1 MTQATILYVDD
12 EAMALKYFDRLISPN
27 FTVLTALSVAEGI
40 EILKAQGQNINVLI
54 SDQRMPGANGNEL
67 LRFARHNYPH
77 IVRLLTTAYSELGE
91 AIVAINAGEIY
102 RYITK
107 PWDVDMLR
115 TEVRLAVEVA
125 TLRTERD
132 ELLSAKI
139 QVQEAQL
146 LANRV
151 NNLALVCGYTDAAN
165 EANPANT
172 ALQQYIRLIKN
183 LGGVSL
189 TIDWRSLHYTD
200 WMQSEAARHSRI
212 QMHIADWLAQWGSAN
227 DALSIE
233 TLRRALDGRDCTASD
248 LTTLLSDA
256 NRTPSAKSVA
266 CLAWFIAVHMDGQQA
281 IEASINSAP
290 SSLALRLVPKPL
302 QATDNAPTTLSHDWL
317 ADAMEQLNP
326 QP

>member
-40 EILKAQGQNINVLI
+40 EILKTKGRDITVLI

-67 LRFARHNYPH
+67 LRFARHHYPH

-125 TLRTERD
+125 SLRSERD
-132 ELLSAKI
+132 ELLNAKI
-139 QVQEAQL
+139 QVQQAQL

-151 NNLALVCGYTDAAN
+151 NNLALVCETAPAA
-165 EANPANT
+165 
-172 ALQQYIRLIKN
+172 LHHYLDIIQDV
-183 LGGVSL
+183 GGVSL
-189 TIDWRSLHYTD
+189 AVDWRGLHYTD
-200 WMQSEAARHSRI
+200 WMQSEAERHI
-212 QMHIADWLAQWGSAN
+212 QIRAHIQYWLAKWQGQTAPAQTLHL
-227 DALSIE
+227 ALGA
-233 TLRRALDGRDCTASD
+233 RAPTAHD
-248 LTTLLSDA
+248 MTALLSEA
-256 NRTPSAKSVA
+256 SPNPSAEVAA
-266 CLAWFIAVHMDGQQA
+266 CLAWFIAVDATGQQ
-281 IEASINSAP
+281 SIKAEMATF
-290 SSLALRLVPKPL
+290 ALTVVQNPVGQPAGLPR
-302 QATDNAPTTLSHDWL
+302 DWL
-317 ADAMEQLNP
+317 ADAMENLAAKA
-326 QP
+326 

>member
-139 QVQEAQL
+139 QVQQAQL

-151 NNLALVCGYTDAAN
+151 NNLALVCGYTDATNA
-165 EANPANT
+165 
-172 ALQQYIRLIKN
+172 ALQQYIALIKD

-189 TIDWRSLHYTD
+189 AIDWRSLHYTD
-200 WMQSEAARHSRI
+200 WMQSEAARHSHI
-212 QMHIADWLAQWGSAN
+212 KTHIAHWLAQWGSAN
-227 DALSIE
+227 DALSLE
-233 TLRRALDGRDCTASD
+233 TLRRALDGRDCND
-248 LTTLLSDA
+248 QDITTLLSDA
-256 NRTPSAKSVA
+256 NQAPSAQSVA
-266 CLAWFIAVHMDGQQA
+266 CLAWFIAIHLAGQQT
-281 IEASINSAP
+281 IETSVNPAP
-290 SSLALRLVPKPL
+290 SELVLRLVPKSAETPMPPL
-302 QATDNAPTTLSHDWL
+302 PHDWL
-317 ADAMEQLNP
+317 ADAMEQLQT

>member
-40 EILKAQGQNINVLI
+40 EILKTQGKNINVLI

-125 TLRTERD
+125 TLRSERD

-139 QVQEAQL
+139 QVQQAQL

-151 NNLALVCGYTDAAN
+151 NNLALICGYTDAAN
-165 EANPANT
+165 A
-172 ALQQYIRLIKN
+172 ALQQYIALIKD

-189 TIDWRSLHYTD
+189 AIDWRSLHYTD
-200 WMQSEAARHSRI
+200 WMQSEVERHSHI
-212 QMHIADWLAQWGSAN
+212 QAHIAAWLAQWGSGGTVS
-227 DALSIE
+227 LE
-233 TLRRALDGRDCTASD
+233 TLHQALGGRNCTNTD

-256 NRTPSAKSVA
+256 DRAPSAQSVV
-266 CLAWFIAVHMDGQQA
+266 CLAWFIAVHRAGQQT
-281 IEASINSAP
+281 IEASVNPAP
-290 SSLALRLVPKPL
+290 SELALRLVPKS
-302 QATDNAPTTLSHDWL
+302 TETPTPTLHHDWL
-317 ADAMEQLNP
+317 ADAMEQL
-326 QP
+326 QAQT